1 MKWETKSTSSFFS
14 KSQCKLTKMS
24 TGLACMGLF
33 IKFFF
38 FFFFFARRFNRC
50 GRDGKGRA
58 GIAKLLKPSS
68 FAGPLL
74 VLMGFLAD
82 IIGFSIVFHRF
93 LWFTVGS

>member
-1 MKWETKSTSSFFS
+1 
-14 KSQCKLTKMS
+14 
-24 TGLACMGLF
+24 MGNKKHKF
-33 IKFFF
+33 IFFF
-38 FFFFFARRFNRC
+38 LNLNVSYPKCPQGWSVLVCLLHLFFFARRFNRC

>member
-1 MKWETKSTSSFFS
+1 MKWEIKSTSSFFFS
-14 KSQCKLTKMS
+14 KSQCKLPKMS
-24 TGLACMGLF
+24 TGLVCIGLF
-33 IKFFF
+33 IT

-93 LWFTVGS
+93 LWFSVGS